1 MEVVQVYLNF
11 SSGNLDSEAKAM
23 PSFICKGRLD
33 FLSSE
38 QKAEL
43 SRHFRK
49 PGTKAM
55 PHQLAV
61 RLGLK
66 YPDALAILT
75 VLETEGLCEN
85 KLLIYHKCD
94 PEVAA
99 GAISYGKGFPDLPW
113 VCPLCEKIVEDYNEL
128 SFDVMAQ
135 STHQIEF
142 V

>member
-11 SSGNLDSEAKAM
+11 SSENLDSEAKAM
-23 PSFICKGRLD
+23 SRFICKGRLD

-49 PGTKAM
+49 QGTQAM

-61 RLGLK
+61 LLGLK
-66 YPDALAILT
+66 YSDALTILG
-75 VLETEGLCEN
+75 VLGTEGLCEN

-94 PEVAA
+94 PEVPA
-99 GAISYGKGFPDLPW
+99 GAIPFGKGFPDLPW
-113 VCPLCEKIVEDYNEL
+113 ICPLCEKVVEDEKEL

-135 STHQIEF
+135 SLDPIEF
-142 V
+142 I

>member
-1 MEVVQVYLNF
+1 
-11 SSGNLDSEAKAM
+11 M

-49 PGTKAM
+49 QGTQAM
-55 PHQLAV
+55 PHQLAIL
-61 RLGLK
+61 LGLK
-66 YPDALAILT
+66 YSDALAILT
-75 VLETEGLCEN
+75 VLETERLCEN
-85 KLLIYHKCD
+85 KLLIYHQCD
-94 PEVAA
+94 PEVPS
-99 GAISYGKGFPDLPW
+99 GSIPYGKGFPDLPW
-113 VCPLCEKIVEDYNEL
+113 FCPLCENMVEDYNEL

>member
-1 MEVVQVYLNF
+1 
-11 SSGNLDSEAKAM
+11 M
-23 PSFICKGRLD
+23 PRFICKGRLD

-43 SRHFRK
+43 SSHFRK
-49 PGTKAM
+49 QGTRAM

-61 RLGLK
+61 LLGLK
-66 YPDALAILT
+66 YSDALAILT

-94 PEVAA
+94 PEVPA
-99 GAISYGKGFPDLPW
+99 GAIPYGKSFPNLPW

>member
-1 MEVVQVYLNF
+1 
-11 SSGNLDSEAKAM
+11 M
-23 PSFICKGRLD
+23 PRFICKGQLN

-49 PGTKAM
+49 QGTQAM
-55 PHQLAV
+55 PHQLAIL
-61 RLGLK
+61 LGLK
-66 YPDALAILT
+66 YSEALTILA

-99 GAISYGKGFPDLPW
+99 GAIPYGKGFPDLPW